1 MKQGTT
7 PTHRFVLPFALDE
20 IEEVE
25 ITYCQ
30 NGREILKKHM
40 DNCTL
45 EEKTIST
52 TLTQEDTFE
61 FQEGSVEIQIRVK
74 TNDGTTLASD
84 IKKVSCKRC
93 LSDEVL

>member
-1 MKQGTT
+1 MKRGTT
-7 PTHRFVLPFALDE
+7 PTHRFVLPFPLDE

-30 NGREILKKHM
+30 NKREILKKYKE
-40 DNCTL
+40 NCTL
-45 EEKTIST
+45 KGRTIST

-61 FQEGSVEIQIRVK
+61 FQEGIVEIQIRVK
-74 TNDGTTLASD
+74 TNDDTTFASD
-84 IKKVSCKRC
+84 IMKVSCRRC